1 MQIGVP
7 REIKNS
13 EARVGLTPGG
23 VASLVAAGHGV
34 LVERSAGLGIDSSDE
49 DYVAAGAS
57 IVPDAAALFDRSE
70 LIVKVKEPQPEEIA
84 RLRPHHILFTYLH
97 LAPDPA
103 QARGL
108 MASGATCIAYE
119 TVTDASGGLPLLAPM
134 SQVAGRMAT
143 QVGAAH
149 LLKPAGGRG
158 LLLGGVPGVKAGK
171 VVVFGGGVAGV
182 QAAEIAVGMRASVIL
197 FDINAKRLD
206 ELDRHFAGR
215 VQTMV
220 PTPDAIARELVDADL
235 VIGCVLVPGGSA
247 PKLVKR
253 AHLATMLRGAVL
265 VDVAI
270 DQGGCFETSVATTH
284 EDPTY
289 VVDGIIHY
297 CVANMPG
304 AAPLTSTYALT
315 AVTTPHVMAIATK
328 GVDAALAADSDLAA
342 GLNVQ
347 AGRIMHPAV
356 KDALGF

>member
-23 VASLVAAGHGV
+23 AASLVAAGHRV
-34 LVERSAGLGIDSSDE
+34 LIESTAGLGIDITDD

-57 IVPDAAALFDRSE
+57 IVPDAGTLFDQSE

-158 LLLGGVPGVKAGK
+158 LLLGGVPGVTAGK
-171 VVVFGGGVAGV
+171 VVIFGGGVAGV
-182 QAAEIAVGMRASVIL
+182 QAAEIAVGMRASVVL
-197 FDINAKRLD
+197 YDINAKRLE

-220 PTPDAIARELVDADL
+220 PTPDAIARDLAIADL
-235 VIGCVLVPGGSA
+235 VIGCVLVPGASA
-247 PKLVKR
+247 PKLVTR
-253 AHLATMLRGAVL
+253 AHLATMRRGAVL

-284 EDPTY
+284 ENPTY
-289 VVDGIIHY
+289 VVDGVIHY

-315 AVTTPHVMAIATK
+315 AVTTPYVMAIAAT
-328 GVDAALAADSDLAA
+328 GVDAALAADVGLAQ
-342 GLNVQ
+342 GLNVRE
-347 AGRIMHPAV
+347 GRITHPAV
-356 KDALGF
+356 QHALGL